1 MVRHVITQ
9 HIRKGFSMFVYDF
22 KFPDLS
28 LIAYNTYLKN
38 KQAYKKQPKFYT
50 INFDDLSRSHRCNP
64 LDPASMTD
72 ITDATE
78 SSRTIMLGLNREWI
92 KKSGG
97 DRAIFN

>member
-9 HIRKGFSMFVYDF
+9 HIQKGFTAFIYDF

-38 KQAYKKQPKFYT
+38 KHAYKKTPKFYT

-92 KKSGG
+92 RKSGG
-97 DRAIFN
+97 GRAIFN